1 MSVHV
6 TLGLGPGGPVAIKT
20 ATGAESIERLR
31 AEAARLRRAGHPGVV
46 TVVNCDPAGQAVE
59 LRTRFAG
66 DALSRWSGS
75 LAGAAGLCVAIADT
89 LADLHDVGLVHGRLD
104 ASHVLVGSD
113 GRPRLCGLSDPGD
126 AEPADDVRAFGVL
139 MEDLLAQVEARR
151 RGTLAWPRAAGSG
164 GDRRALAQAAR
175 RALDPVAARRPSARV
190 LARSILAAVPG
201 AELPPP
207 SAPLSVSGGAD
218 GLGPWLT
225 PTDDWPPAV
234 ARPFTSGS
242 TASASSAS
250 SASSGSPG
258 GSASSGP
265 SAGRL
270 SGKGIPPANGSH
282 AAVGADNEVGASGGD
297 PESLRNDAG
306 LTAERPPPDT
316 PAGDESGAMPVG
328 AATTGGDGG
337 AATER
342 GQSQGKEGPSRDVPW
357 SVSGPAGPDID
368 RTDPLGWLH
377 DETDDQPVTAPVRAV
392 TRPSPLPRLGE
403 TRFRAGASDE
413 AGRPRRPS
421 GRRRRPRRG
430 RAAALGIGSACVV
443 GLTVIAGGAVATRA
457 NTSSRDATQGATGAA
472 RPDQCPT
479 APPPAADV
487 DGDGCA
493 EVVRVDGRVV
503 EAGGARWS
511 LGEPGD
517 VATVGD
523 WDCDGTASPALLR
536 PATGA
541 VFVFTRWAAD
551 GEAVTVDAV
560 DTVAGGGTAVRAS
573 RNPAG
578 CDALVVERPSGDV
591 VVEVDR

>member
-20 ATGAESIERLR
+20 ATGTESIERLR
-31 AEAARLRRAGHPGVV
+31 GEAARLRTAGHPGVV
-46 TVVNCDPAGQAVE
+46 TVVSCEPAGDAVE

-66 DALSRWSGS
+66 DALSGWSGT
-75 LAGAAGLCVAIADT
+75 LAGAAGLCAATADT

-113 GRPRLCGLSDPGD
+113 GRPRLCGLSDPGN

-139 MEDLLAQVEARR
+139 MEDLLARVEARR
-151 RGTLAWPRAAGSG
+151 RGTLAWPRTTGSG
-164 GDRRALAQAAR
+164 GDRRALVQAAR
-175 RALDPVAARRPSARV
+175 RALDPVAARRPSARA

-201 AELPPP
+201 AELPQP
-207 SAPLSVSGGAD
+207 SASLPVSGGAD

-242 TASASSAS
+242 TSTAI

-258 GSASSGP
+258 GSASSGS
-265 SAGRL
+265 SAGV

-282 AAVGADNEVGASGGD
+282 AAVGVDNEVGASGGD
-297 PESLRNDAG
+297 RECRVAGDHDGPSTVFSGDETDVSPAPAGAGDLDDSQTDASPSGSGRTRVEPPADRRSRRND
-306 LTAERPPPDT
+306 
-316 PAGDESGAMPVG
+316 PVWP
-328 AATTGGDGG
+328 
-337 AATER
+337 E
-342 GQSQGKEGPSRDVPW
+342 V
-357 SVSGPAGPDID
+357 D
-368 RTDPLGWLH
+368 RTDPMGWLR
-377 DETDDQPVTAPVRAV
+377 DETEDQPPVTASVRAV
-392 TRPSPLPRLGE
+392 TGPSPLPRLGD

-413 AGRPRRPS
+413 AGRPRRPA

-430 RAAALGIGSACVV
+430 RAAAFGIGSACVV

-457 NTSSRDATQGATGAA
+457 NTGGRDATQGAAGGVP
-472 RPDQCPT
+472 PDGCPT

-493 EVVRVDGRVV
+493 EAVRVDGRVV

-517 VATVGD
+517 MATVGD

-541 VFVFTRWAAD
+541 VFVFTRWAAA

-560 DTVAGGGTAVRAS
+560 DTVGGGGTAVRAT

-578 CDALVVERPSGDV
+578 CDALVVERPSGNV